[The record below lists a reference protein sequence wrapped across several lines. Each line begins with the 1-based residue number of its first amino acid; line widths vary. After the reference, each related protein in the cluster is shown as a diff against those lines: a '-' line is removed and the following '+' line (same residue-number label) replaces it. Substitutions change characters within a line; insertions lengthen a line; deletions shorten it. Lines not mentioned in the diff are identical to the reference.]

1 MIDPLNEYDSTSLS
15 GRPPGRFKI
24 WWLTLRP
31 ATLWAG
37 AAPVFVGSALAA
49 RHGHFSLISAICAL
63 LGALLI
69 QVGCNLVN
77 DYSDFEKGA
86 DDQERLGPA
95 RAAAQGWLTV
105 DELKRGAMISLGLA
119 GLVGVYLTWV
129 GGWPILMLGL
139 ASLLCAVAYTAGPFP
154 LAYLGLG
161 DMFVMIFFGFGAVG
175 GTYYVHAQ
183 ALHPYLIPVSWAVGA
198 LATAILAVN
207 NLRDRVGDAKVG
219 KRTLAVRYG
228 RQAVRIEYI
237 SLILSAFL
245 CVGLTAFFE
254 WRSASSLNSATVIS
268 DVQFPW
274 EWLSPLLL
282 TPIAGSHI
290 LKVCRLDGADL
301 NPLLG
306 ETAKL
311 ELLFCLLLSGGLL
324 C

>member
-1 MIDPLNEYDSTSLS
+1 M
-15 GRPPGRFKI
+15 
-24 WWLTLRP
+24 
-31 ATLWAG
+31 
-37 AAPVFVGSALAA
+37 
-49 RHGHFSLISAICAL
+49 
-63 LGALLI
+63 
-69 QVGCNLVN
+69 N

-95 RAAAQGWLTV
+95 RAAARGWLTV
-105 DELKRGAMISLGLA
+105 DEIKRGAMISLGLA

-139 ASLLCAVAYTAGPFP
+139 ASLLCAVAYTAGPLP

-161 DMFVMIFFGFGAVG
+161 DVFVMLFFGFGAVG

-183 ALHPYLIPVSWAVGA
+183 ALHPSLIPVGWAVGA

-219 KRTLAVRYG
+219 KRTLAVRWG
-228 RQAVRIEYI
+228 ARAVRIEYL
-237 SLILSAFL
+237 SLVLSAFL
-245 CVGLTAFFE
+245 CIGVTAVIE
-254 WRSASSLNSATVIS
+254 WRSMSGLTSGALLSI
-268 DVQFPW
+268 DHFPW
-274 EWLSPLLL
+274 EWLSPLVL
-282 TPIAGSHI
+282 TPIAVSYI
-290 LKVCRLDGADL
+290 FKVWRLDGADL

-311 ELLFCLLLSGGLL
+311 ELMFCLLLSGGLL